1 MRWVPQLTPS
11 PQYERK
17 RDAPRWALGKVQGT
31 GETFIPM
38 TTKSSDAALLDEAH
52 AAFIQS
58 RVAINVG
65 ARDAD
70 NIATLTR
77 ALGCRLSADRRVV
90 TVFVSVPRAQ
100 ALLDDVRA
108 NGAIAVVI
116 SRPSTHHTIQLK
128 GTDAVIAPIAD
139 SDRAAIAEY
148 LESFV
153 EDLVGI
159 GYKKNFARIV
169 LTGMDDEVVAV
180 TFTPTAAF
188 AQTPG
193 PGAGARLQT

>member
-1 MRWVPQLTPS
+1 
-11 PQYERK
+11 
-17 RDAPRWALGKVQGT
+17 
-31 GETFIPM
+31 M
-38 TTKSSDAALLDEAH
+38 TTNPSDAVLLDEAH
-52 AAFIQS
+52 AAFIQ
-58 RVAINVG
+58 RGVAINVG

-77 ALGCRLSADRRVV
+77 ALGCRVSADRRVI

-116 SRPSTHHTIQLK
+116 TRPSTHQTIQLK
-128 GTDAVIAPIAD
+128 GTDAVITPIED
-139 SDRAAIAEY
+139 SDRATIATHV
-148 LESFV
+148 ESFV
-153 EDLVGI
+153 EDIVGI
-159 GYKKNFARIV
+159 GYREDFARIV
-169 LTGMDDEVVAV
+169 LSGMDDEVVAV

>member
-1 MRWVPQLTPS
+1 MPS

-17 RDAPRWALGKVQGT
+17 RDVPRRALGKVPGT
-31 GETFIPM
+31 GETFIAM
-38 TTKSSDAALLDEAH
+38 TTNPSDAALLDEAH

-58 RVAINVG
+58 RVTINLG

-70 NIATLTR
+70 NVATLTR
-77 ALGCRLSADRRVV
+77 ALGCRVSADRRLV
-90 TVFVSVPRAQ
+90 TVFVSVPRSR

-116 SRPSTHHTIQLK
+116 TRPSTHQTIQLK

-139 SDRAAIAEY
+139 GDRATIAEY
-148 LESFV
+148 VESFV

-159 GYKKNFARIV
+159 GYKRNFARIV

-193 PGAGARLQT
+193 PGAGARLRT